1 MKKIKKRWIISICG
15 VLIILV
21 LTVLTVYFKKE
32 RVISSSRDDGPS
44 CFIGRVVEELSE
56 TSVVMEVVDKLGSY
70 YQENEQVLV
79 EYEKGSVT
87 VPFWDEEIGE
97 YSEKNMRTGKM
108 YIIKFWQKDIRKQDE
123 KDVISLI
130 DNFSPIYYY
139 VNEDIEVVETFV
151 VTGKVVNVDKQCVV
165 LEVTKER
172 GGYHI
177 GDELTVSYERAIA
190 IDSES
195 MEEKRIIKKI
205 KEGEEYSF
213 QMDKMKDTVD
223 DCIKTNDLIKFE

>member
-15 VLIILV
+15 VFIILV
-21 LTVLTVYFKKE
+21 LIFLSVYFKRE
-32 RVISSSRDDGPS
+32 RVISSSRDEGPS
-44 CFIGRVVEELSE
+44 SFIGRVVEELSE

-70 YQENEQVLV
+70 YQENEQVIV
-79 EYEKGSVT
+79 EYEKGRVA

-97 YSEKNMRTGKM
+97 YSEKNMRMGKM
-108 YIIKFWQKDIRKQDE
+108 YIIKFWKKDIKKQDE
-123 KDVISLI
+123 KDVISLT
-130 DNFSPIYYY
+130 DNFSPIHYY
-139 VNEDIEVVETFV
+139 VDEDMEVVETFV
-151 VTGKVVNVDKQCVV
+151 VTGKVVGVDKQCVV

-177 GDELTVSYERAIA
+177 GDKLTVSYERAIA

-195 MEEKRIIKKI
+195 LEEKETIKKI

-213 QMDKMKDTVD
+213 QTDKMRATEDN
-223 DCIKTNDLIKFE
+223 CISIDDLIRFE

>member
-21 LTVLTVYFKKE
+21 LTVLTVYFKRE
-32 RVISSSRDDGPS
+32 RVISSSREDGPS
-44 CFIGRVVEELSE
+44 SFIGRVVEELSE

-70 YQENEQVLV
+70 YQENEQVIV
-79 EYEKGSVT
+79 EYEKGRVT

-97 YSEKNMRTGKM
+97 YSEKNMRMGKM
-108 YIIKFWQKDIRKQDE
+108 YIIKFWKKDIKKQDE
-123 KDVISLI
+123 KDVISLT
-130 DNFSPIYYY
+130 DNFSPIHYY
-139 VNEDIEVVETFV
+139 VDEDMEVVETFV
-151 VTGKVVNVDKQCVV
+151 VTGKVVDVDKQSVV

-177 GDELTVSYERAIA
+177 GDKLTVSYERAIA

-195 MEEKRIIKKI
+195 LEEKETIKKI

-213 QMDKMKDTVD
+213 QTDKMRATEDN
-223 DCIKTNDLIKFE
+223 CISIDDLIRFE